1 MAGHERVQHQLR
13 ARRGRR
19 WRGSRRHDDHRR
31 PSTLKLGREARHRWW
46 RRRGNPLCSPRPT
59 PTPGATTTWP
69 TKPKTSSRR
78 SSTRRRSPTSTRTSS
93 TATSTRTTSKPTST
107 RTWPTTPTTL
117 EVVEEDD
124 EAEDVV
130 AVPVREK
137 AGEGEEDEDDEDV
150 LDPDDVEADLD
161 TILKDRIAAAE
172 EEEEDE
178 EDEPADVED
187 RSGDGGK
194 ILPRRPGE
202 FVCQSCF
209 LVKSPPQLADAKRM
223 LCVDCV

>member
-1 MAGHERVQHQLR
+1 MADE
-13 ARRGRR
+13 A
-19 WRGSRRHDDHRR
+19 DDL
-31 PSTLKLGREARHRWW
+31 PEEEFDEDEPELDEDELEGDIDEDDLETDLDEDLVVDADE
-46 RRRGNPLCSPRPT
+46 
-59 PTPGATTTWP
+59 
-69 TKPKTSSRR
+69 
-78 SSTRRRSPTSTRTSS
+78 
-93 TATSTRTTSKPTST
+93 
-107 RTWPTTPTTL
+107 L
-117 EVVEEDD
+117 EVVVDEDEEEDD
-124 EAEDVV
+124 EVV
-130 AVPVREK
+130 AGPGARRRAPK
-137 AGEGEEDEDDEDV
+137 ARRTRTTRT

-172 EEEEDE
+172 DEEEDE

-194 ILPRRPGE
+194 IQPRRPGE

>member
-1 MAGHERVQHQLR
+1 MADEAEDLDEDELDEEEPDLDEDELDGDLDE
-13 ARRGRR
+13 
-19 WRGSRRHDDHRR
+19 DD
-31 PSTLKLGREARHRWW
+31 
-46 RRRGNPLCSPRPT
+46 
-59 PTPGATTTWP
+59 
-69 TKPKTSSRR
+69 
-78 SSTRRRSPTSTRTSS
+78 
-93 TATSTRTTSKPTST
+93 
-107 RTWPTTPTTL
+107 L
-117 EVVEEDD
+117 ETDLDEDLADDTDVLETVEDD
-124 EAEDVV
+124 EDDVVEDVV

-137 AGEGEEDEDDEDV
+137 AGEGEEDEDDEDI